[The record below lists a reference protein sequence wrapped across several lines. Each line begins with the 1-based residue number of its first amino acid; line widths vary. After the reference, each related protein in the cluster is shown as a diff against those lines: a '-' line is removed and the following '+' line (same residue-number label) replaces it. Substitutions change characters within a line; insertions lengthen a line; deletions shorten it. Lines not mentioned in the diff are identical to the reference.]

1 VAERSLQAHYAE
13 LARIGVEARI
23 EAGQVLWHEGDPGD
37 TVALLLD
44 GAMEVVYK
52 SAESEEEVVLRTLEG
67 GAVVGELAGTDGRAR
82 SATVRARTPCR
93 LLKIPAAEFRQLL
106 RRRPDILEELYWLQ
120 VERVRSL
127 TRLVSKTHQRAITDP
142 LTGLYNFGFFRERL
156 SIEVDRAAQTG
167 DLVSLVIFDID
178 HFKNY
183 NDSNG
188 HEEGNVALATVAG
201 IIKEHGTPRRHR
213 GPLWGRGVR
222 RPALWRH
229 ARGSGALRRD
239 GAAGGREHV
248 FRRGAAA
255 AGGTRDGQRGSG
267 HVSLGRAI
275 GRGARQGLGRQPLQ
289 GQGRR
294 TEPRRGLGDG
304 GAGGRGFAPGLR
316 RRGLAVLAVA
326 ALAQA
331 ASSSS
336 AEIPNALVVLEV
348 LVPAQ
353 PGDVPAA
360 APPRFVLMEDGTVYV
375 GGTRDVRVGKLESS
389 EQKDLDRRIGEVRKL
404 PLTGVM
410 TVGPGNERRH
420 LFLKKGRALEMVL
433 SGDPADPPA
442 SCARWPR
449 SSPTWSGS
457 SIRVS
462 VPTSRPRSR

>member
-183 NDSNG
+183 NDRNG
-188 HEEGNVALATVAG
+188 HEEGNVALTTVAG
-201 IIKEHGTPRRHR
+201 IIRNTGRRGDIVARYGGEEFVALLYGATRAEAELFGEMVRQEVESTSFAGGPRQPGGRVTVSAGVATFPWDAQSDEALVKASDDNLYKAKEG
-213 GPLWGRGVR
+213 GRNRVVASETAA
-222 RPALWRH
+222 PA
-229 ARGSGALRRD
+229 
-239 GAAGGREHV
+239 GAASH
-248 FRRGAAA
+248 
-255 AGGTRDGQRGSG
+255 
-267 HVSLGRAI
+267 
-275 GRGARQGLGRQPLQ
+275 
-289 GQGRR
+289 
-294 TEPRRGLGDG
+294 
-304 GAGGRGFAPGLR
+304 
-316 RRGLAVLAVA
+316 
-326 ALAQA
+326 
-331 ASSSS
+331 
-336 AEIPNALVVLEV
+336 
-348 LVPAQ
+348 PA
-353 PGDVPAA
+353 
-360 APPRFVLMEDGTVYV
+360 
-375 GGTRDVRVGKLESS
+375 
-389 EQKDLDRRIGEVRKL
+389 
-404 PLTGVM
+404 
-410 TVGPGNERRH
+410 
-420 LFLKKGRALEMVL
+420 
-433 SGDPADPPA
+433 
-442 SCARWPR
+442 
-449 SSPTWSGS
+449 
-457 SIRVS
+457 
-462 VPTSRPRSR
+462 